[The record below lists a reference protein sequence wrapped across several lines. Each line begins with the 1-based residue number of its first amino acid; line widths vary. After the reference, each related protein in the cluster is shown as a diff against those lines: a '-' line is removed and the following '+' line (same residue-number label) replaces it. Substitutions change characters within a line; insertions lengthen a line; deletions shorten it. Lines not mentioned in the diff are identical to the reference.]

1 MSCSVTSR
9 KPATAIF
16 FQRVLLAMGLVQL
29 GLLGGC
35 TSLGSSGPSAKSIVR
50 ASRPEASSANGIA
63 LVDLDAAAIG
73 RIEAARKQRSFAEAL
88 GDAAIDP
95 SIIGAGDTI
104 DVTMWESPP
113 SVLFG
118 SSISPTGVSYS
129 QAMNLPQQMVGND
142 GRVTIPFVGS
152 LVVAGHTPRQVEQEI
167 VSRLRQKAN
176 GPQAIVRLAQNEARA
191 VTVLGEVASS
201 RRMPLTGRG
210 ERLLD
215 AVAAAGGSRQ
225 PVGKSTIQVTRAAVT
240 LSMPLDDVIR
250 DPGQNIRLTPG
261 DVVAVLY
268 QPFSFTAL
276 GASAVNAEVPF
287 EATGMSLAQALGR
300 MGGLRDERAS
310 AKGVFVF
317 RFEDPAIL
325 GSASGNWTP
334 RPDGKVPTVY
344 RLDLSTPASLFVSQ
358 NFPVHDKDVVYVSN
372 APVVDFQKFV
382 NIASSLAFSVIG
394 LSTAIK

>member
-1 MSCSVTSR
+1 MLC
-9 KPATAIF
+9 
-16 FQRVLLAMGLVQL
+16 QRVLLALGLVQL

-35 TSLGSSGPSAKSIVR
+35 TSLGASGPSAKSIVR
-50 ASRPEASSANGIA
+50 AGNPETPAANGIA
-63 LVDLDAAAIG
+63 LVELDSAVIG
-73 RIEAARKQRSFAEAL
+73 RLESARKQQSFAEAL
-88 GDAAIDP
+88 GDAAVDP

-118 SSISPTGVSYS
+118 SSISPSGVSYS
-129 QAMNLPQQMVGND
+129 QAMDLPKQMVGND
-142 GRVTIPFVGS
+142 GRITIPFVGS
-152 LVVAGHTPRQVEQEI
+152 LVVAGHTTRQVEQEI
-167 VSRLRQKAN
+167 VSRLRGKAN
-176 GPQAIVRLAQNEARA
+176 GPQAIVRLSENEART
-191 VTVLGEVASS
+191 VTVLGEVTTS

-215 AVAAAGGSRQ
+215 ALAAAGGSRQ
-225 PVGKSTIQVTRAAVT
+225 PVGKSTVQVTRASTT
-240 LSMPLDDVIR
+240 LSMPLDEVIR
-250 DPGQNIRLTPG
+250 DPGQNVRLTPG
-261 DVVAVLY
+261 DVVALLY

-276 GASAVNAEVPF
+276 GASALNAEVPF

-310 AKGVFVF
+310 ARGVFVF
-317 RFEDPAIL
+317 RFEDPAVL
-325 GSASGNWTP
+325 GPVRGNWTA

-372 APVVDFQKFV
+372 APVADFQKFIG
-382 NIASSLAFSVIG
+382 IASSLAFSIIG
-394 LSTAIK
+394 IGSAIN